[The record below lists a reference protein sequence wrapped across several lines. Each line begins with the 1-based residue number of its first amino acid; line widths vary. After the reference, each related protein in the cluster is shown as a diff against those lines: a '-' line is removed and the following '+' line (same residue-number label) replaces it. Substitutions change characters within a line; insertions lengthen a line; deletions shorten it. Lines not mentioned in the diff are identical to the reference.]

1 MKTTVIRANS
11 RGNINFGW
19 LNAYHTFS
27 FGEYSDRN
35 RMGFGALRVV
45 NDDFVKPQAG
55 FPLHPHD
62 NMEIITVVL
71 KGTIEHQD
79 SLNHHQQISAG
90 EIQVMSAGSGIVHS
104 EANPSATEELNLFQ
118 IWIHPKLRN
127 ISPRY
132 EQKSFIDILEHKNRW
147 HYLVT
152 ADGREQSLTINQDA
166 LIAMADFDQSAAARY
181 DLTNSA
187 NGVFLMVVAGEITLA
202 DGTTLEN
209 RDAILI
215 SDVKQINFAV
225 TKSAKLLLIEVPL
238 VN

>member
-11 RGNINFGW
+11 RGNVNFGW

-27 FGEYSDRN
+27 FGEYFDRN

-79 SLNHHQQISAG
+79 SLNHHQQIVAG

-118 IWIHPKLRN
+118 IWIHAKLRN
-127 ISPRY
+127 IPPRY
-132 EQKSFIDILEHKNRW
+132 EQKSFIDILKHKNRW
-147 HYLVT
+147 HNLVT

-166 LIAMADFDQSAAARY
+166 LIAMADFDQSAASY

-187 NGVFLMVVAGEITLA
+187 NGIFLMVVAGEITLG
-202 DGTTLEN
+202 DEISLGN

-215 SDVKQINFAV
+215 SDAKQINFEV
-225 TKSAKLLLIEVPL
+225 TKPAKLLLIEVPL
-238 VN
+238 TN